1 MNVVAA
7 SSAAAPAASWTAV
20 GAIGVGAFALVSS
33 EFLPVGLLPQIARE
47 LHISTGQAGLMVTVP
62 GFAAAIAA
70 PLTLAFA
77 GRLDRRHVLCV
88 LLVLLALANLTVTLA
103 GSFAMVLLGR
113 TLLGVAIGGFWTVGG
128 SLGPR
133 LRPDA
138 AAKASSLIF
147 AGVSVGTVAG
157 VPLGTLLGNLLGWR
171 MAFAGATTVAVAVL
185 GLLLLALPPVPAQ
198 GSRSLASVP
207 ALLVLP
213 KIRIGMAA
221 VLLMFA
227 GQFASYTYIAPYL
240 LGHKGMAAALIGPI
254 LFGYGA
260 AGLAGNLLG
269 GWAAGRS
276 VRGAL
281 AATAALMGGAVL
293 LLLVSGP
300 GLPALAPVLL
310 WGLAF
315 GMLPIAMQSW
325 LFSAA
330 PDRLEAVSALFT
342 FSGQA
347 AIGIG
352 ALLGGLVA
360 DRVGLTGAMGL
371 GAAAGLLTLLLV
383 ALTGRR

>member
-1 MNVVAA
+1 MSVVAA
-7 SSAAAPAASWTAV
+7 SNAAAPAASWTAV

-77 GRLDRRHVLCV
+77 GRLDRRHVLCA

-157 VPLGTLLGNLLGWR
+157 VPLGTLVGNLLGWR

-240 LGHKGMAAALIGPI
+240 LGHKGLAAALIGPI

>member
-1 MNVVAA
+1 MSVVAA
-7 SSAAAPAASWTAV
+7 GNAAAPAASWTAV

-77 GRLDRRHVLCV
+77 GRLDRRHVLCA

-157 VPLGTLLGNLLGWR
+157 VPLGTLVGNLLGWR

-240 LGHKGMAAALIGPI
+240 LGHKGLAAALIGPI

>member
-1 MNVVAA
+1 MSVVAA
-7 SSAAAPAASWTAV
+7 GNAAAPAASWTAV
-20 GAIGVGAFALVSS
+20 GAISVGAFALVSS

-77 GRLDRRHVLCV
+77 GRLDRRHVLCA

-240 LGHKGMAAALIGPI
+240 LGHKGLAAALIGPI

>member
-7 SSAAAPAASWTAV
+7 SSAASPAASWTAV

-77 GRLDRRHVLCV
+77 GRLDRRHVLCA

-240 LGHKGMAAALIGPI
+240 LGHKGLAAALIGPI

>member
-77 GRLDRRHVLCV
+77 GRLDRRHVLCA

-240 LGHKGMAAALIGPI
+240 LGHKGLAAALIGPI

>member
-1 MNVVAA
+1 MSVVAA
-7 SSAAAPAASWTAV
+7 SNAAAPAASWTAV

-77 GRLDRRHVLCV
+77 GRLDRRHVLCA

-240 LGHKGMAAALIGPI
+240 LGHKGLAAALIGPI

>member
-1 MNVVAA
+1 MSVVAA
-7 SSAAAPAASWTAV
+7 SNAAAPAASWTAV

-77 GRLDRRHVLCV
+77 GRLDRRHVLCA

-207 ALLVLP
+207 ALLALP

-240 LGHKGMAAALIGPI
+240 LGHKGLAAALIGPI